1 MEKELTTARAT
12 SNGTTAVNPDDDI
25 EMQHLVV
32 GKNVPLTASTT
43 KPEEGFFQRIFC
55 RLDQHYN
62 MKMLIRLWGPRL
74 EFVVRLMLVSTF
86 LEDSLSTVTQFT
98 KHITQVGE
106 QGYPLKWFMSTSPGF
121 VSVAAAIA
129 LGIGVLAQ
137 LIGSICLLLL
147 VHTDGATKALIGWVI
162 AQPLLYAQLSNF
174 EFVAESLSLVGGL
187 LMLRAH
193 LVFDQARTNIGNRMQ
208 LLGRL
213 LLPMMYLYYTGQFL
227 FSAFTLDETNSVFSF
242 FSSLSMFVVNVILLI
257 SLVIGSMLVAAGL
270 KSRVIALLLA
280 TFNLGFVFYQH
291 PFFNMIRIKDGEWKY
306 IEENMTMPH
315 VVLTT
320 DDILSSDFDEEQI
333 YYLHRY
339 YFFLGLSTSGALL
352 LLAQFGPGKIAVQK
366 DEIILPTRA
375 QD

>member
-1 MEKELTTARAT
+1 MRTYQPTSPKEKAQVNAVSCGVLFKDTIEKWTAWVDFYA
-12 SNGTTAVNPDDDI
+12 
-25 EMQHLVV
+25 
-32 GKNVPLTASTT
+32 
-43 KPEEGFFQRIFC
+43 
-55 RLDQHYN
+55 
-62 MKMLIRLWGPRL
+62 
-74 EFVVRLMLVSTF
+74 TF

-129 LGIGVLAQ
+129 LSIGVLAQ

-320 DDILSSDFDEEQI
+320 DDILSSDFDDEQI